1 VATISTRREVR
12 RSSARGGCPRCGDR
26 ELRTCKCMKEI
37 RRRIGEARHH
47 LRLGRPSMARSELA
61 NADRLMELLSK
72 DAHHASR

>member
-1 VATISTRREVR
+1 
-12 RSSARGGCPRCGDR
+12 
-26 ELRTCKCMKEI
+26 MKEI